1 METVKKTENYTIFKK
16 RNGRYS
22 VQGKNKKWINGDEK
36 AKILAD
42 EGLIKLSVAA
52 PAPVEEAPAEE
63 APAEEESTES
73 EAPAAQETAAEPAQP
88 EA

>member
-63 APAEEESTES
+63 QSTES

>member
-1 METVKKTENYTIFKK
+1 METVKKTDNYTVFKK

-52 PAPVEEAPAEE
+52 PAPKEEAPAEE
-63 APAEEESTES
+63 A
-73 EAPAAQETAAEPAQP
+73 APAAEATTEEVQP

>member
-16 RNGRYS
+16 RNGRFS

-52 PAPVEEAPAEE
+52 PAPVEEEAPAEE
-63 APAEEESTES
+63 AAEAAEAAPAEEAQAS
-73 EAPAAQETAAEPAQP
+73 EAQP

>member
-1 METVKKTENYTIFKK
+1 MEIVKKSENYTIFKK
-16 RNGRYS
+16 RNGRFS
-22 VQGKNKKWINGDEK
+22 VQGKNKKWINGEEK

-52 PAPVEEAPAEE
+52 PAPAEQEA
-63 APAEEESTES
+63 TE
-73 EAPAAQETAAEPAQP
+73 ETAADQNVDEEVAPQA

>member
-63 APAEEESTES
+63 ESTES

>member
-1 METVKKTENYTIFKK
+1 METVKKTDKYTIFKK

-22 VQGKNKKWINGDEK
+22 VQGTNKKWINGDEK

-63 APAEEESTES
+63 AAEAAPAEE
-73 EAPAAQETAAEPAQP
+73 APAEEAQP

>member
-1 METVKKTENYTIFKK
+1 MRMETVKKTENYTIFKK

-22 VQGKNKKWINGDEK
+22 VQGKNKKWINGDDK

-42 EGLIKLSVAA
+42 EGLIKLAKAA

-63 APAEEESTES
+63 AVEAAAEETPAEE
-73 EAPAAQETAAEPAQP
+73 AQP

>member
-1 METVKKTENYTIFKK
+1 METVKKTDKYTIFKK

-22 VQGKNKKWINGDEK
+22 VQGTNKKWINGDEK

-52 PAPVEEAPAEE
+52 PAPAAEE
-63 APAEEESTES
+63 SQAPLPP
-73 EAPAAQETAAEPAQP
+73 APPPATTK
-88 EA
+88 

>member
-63 APAEEESTES
+63 ESTDS

>member
-1 METVKKTENYTIFKK
+1 METVKKTDKYTIFKK

-22 VQGKNKKWINGDEK
+22 VQGTNKKWINGDEK

-52 PAPVEEAPAEE
+52 PAPAAEEAPAEEAAEAAPAEE
-63 APAEEESTES
+63 APAEEV
-73 EAPAAQETAAEPAQP
+73 QP

>member
-1 METVKKTENYTIFKK
+1 METVKQTENYTIFKK

-63 APAEEESTES
+63 AAPEAEAAPAEESQAS
-73 EAPAAQETAAEPAQP
+73 EAQP

>member
-1 METVKKTENYTIFKK
+1 METVKKTDNYTVFKK
-16 RNGRYS
+16 RNGRFS

-52 PAPVEEAPAEE
+52 PAPVEEAPVEE
-63 APAEEESTES
+63 APAEEAPAAD
-73 EAPAAQETAAEPAQP
+73 EAPAEEAQP